1 MTTFADALN
10 ENNVQA
16 GVEEG
21 QLFLV
26 DDNDNVT
33 EVGDFRVLQTNAGP
47 DLRLGDDG
55 LLSVCAVASSNVGD
69 GGKWDIGA
77 VHWATFDGRRWA

>member
-1 MTTFADALN
+1 MTFADALN

-33 EVGDFRVLQTNAGP
+33 KVGDFCVLQTNAGP

-55 LLSVCAVASSNVGD
+55 RLSVCAVREGD
-69 GGKWDIGA
+69 CDPFLEKWEA
-77 VHWATFDGRRWA
+77 VHWATFDGHRWA

>member
-1 MTTFADALN
+1 MKTFADALN

-26 DDNDNVT
+26 DDHDNVT

-55 LLSVCAVASSNVGD
+55 RLSVCAEAPVLDGD
-69 GGKWDIGA
+69 TRKTPP
-77 VHWATFDGRRWA
+77 VLVWATFDGHRWA